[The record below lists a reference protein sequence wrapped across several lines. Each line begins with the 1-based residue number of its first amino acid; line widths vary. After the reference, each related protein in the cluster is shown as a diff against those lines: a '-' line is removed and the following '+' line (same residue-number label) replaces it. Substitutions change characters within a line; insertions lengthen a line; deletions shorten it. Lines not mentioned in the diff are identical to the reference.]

1 MAEPTSTSTTGVGL
15 AAALVAVLGPVAGE
29 YAAILFAALAGA
41 LWPLSARKGITR
53 GEGALLLLRLVATSV
68 VLTGLAAYYVH
79 QYTGVPVLTAMSP
92 VSLVIAAMG
101 DRWRG
106 IFSSLANRVSR
117 VVGGGPKP

>member
-1 MAEPTSTSTTGVGL
+1 MGL

-68 VLTGLAAYYVH
+68 VLTGMAAYYVH
-79 QYTGVPVLTAMSP
+79 QYTGVPVLTAMSE
-92 VSLVIAAMG
+92 IAG
-101 DRWRG
+101 G
-106 IFSSLANRVSR
+106 LAPFIPLALSWVNK
-117 VVGGGPKP
+117 GPGWFAQAEAT